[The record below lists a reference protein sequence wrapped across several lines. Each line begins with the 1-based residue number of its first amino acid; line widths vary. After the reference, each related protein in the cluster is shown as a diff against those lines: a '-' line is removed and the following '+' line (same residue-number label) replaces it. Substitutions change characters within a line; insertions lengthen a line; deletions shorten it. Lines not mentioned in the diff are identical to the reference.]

1 MANYELSKQ
10 LHPDFS
16 TPGRKPVGGVEVDYA
31 VSIAS
36 KIVKLELFNYSAATA
51 SRALL
56 GNSGNLTNA
65 KINRKLIFTT
75 GSNRLDYA
83 YANESFYEL
92 APYAN
97 DKKFF
102 IAFSIRFSSLPG
114 VDGAIVSRFHDSTS
128 TARPFMAWFDVGGS
142 AKSVAFYVAD
152 SGGSFDIAGVDGPS
166 VVANRTYNYVCQ
178 HTGTKL
184 EIWRDGGLVSSTAST
199 RQAGY
204 SSGDNLAM
212 SIGTQIAGSTSR
224 QLTNCT
230 IDYVYVGKDCLSS
243 AEASSLTR
251 DPYQILKPSIPMMY
265 FTSAGGG
272 TTYDVSVAF
281 GLSQGMVPAGSASA
295 LGSITLANQVGQS
308 EGGSASA
315 LGSTTLPG
323 QMGMTYSGL
332 ASALGATSLGNQ
344 LGFSVDGIIAFDVD
358 VTFSTSMGMTLAGTA
373 TAQGAVALSTQLSQ
387 TVSAIANAVATTLFS
402 TQLDYSVASG
412 QTVDVSTSFGLSL
425 GQSQSATMTVSGEV
439 TLAASLAQQLSAV
452 ASADGSLNLGAQIG
466 MAVLGQ
472 ASAQAGISLGTVQSM
487 TVSGSV
493 ITFGIITPDNRVFS
507 VQVDTRNFV
516 IKADDRTFKP

>member
-1 MANYELSKQ
+1 MANYPLPKQ

-128 TARPFMAWFDVGGS
+128 TARPFMSWFDVGGS

-251 DPYQILKPSIPMMY
+251 DPYQILRPKIPLQF
-265 FTSAGGG
+265 FTAAAGGG
-272 TTYDVSVAF
+272 TTYDVSASL
-281 GLSQGMVPAGSASA
+281 GLSQGLTQTGAAQALGGLTLSQSVGCIDSGGAQALTAQTYSNSFGFTASAIIAFFVGVTFNSTMGQTHQGTATGQGSINLGATLDKTISALAQTLAQITLSTSNGLASASGQTLSDSISLGVNA
-295 LGSITLANQVGQS
+295 GVSNLGSFVFGGSITLSQSLADQVNAAAQ
-308 EGGSASA
+308 ASA
-315 LGSTTLPG
+315 G
-323 QMGMTYSGL
+323 
-332 ASALGATSLGNQ
+332 
-344 LGFSVDGIIAFDVD
+344 
-358 VTFSTSMGMTLAGTA
+358 
-373 TAQGAVALSTQLSQ
+373 
-387 TVSAIANAVATTLFS
+387 
-402 TQLDYSVASG
+402 
-412 QTVDVSTSFGLSL
+412 
-425 GQSQSATMTVSGEV
+425 
-439 TLAASLAQQLSAV
+439 
-452 ASADGSLNLGAQIG
+452 LNLGAQIG
-466 MAVLGQ
+466 LSVIAQ
-472 ASAQAGISLGTVQSM
+472 AAAQAGITLNQVVSVVNTGT
-487 TVSGSV
+487 TT
-493 ITFGIITPDNRVFS
+493 IFGITTPDGRVYT
-507 VQVDTRNFV
+507 VEIDTRTLT
-516 IKADDRTFKP
+516 ILAESRTYTVN